1 MSHDEGNTRKESA
14 HNAGPLVRG
23 VSFGGAMLL
32 LALVLLIP
40 TQYLNHTGFC
50 YDEMQYLN
58 EREIIDR
65 LLFKS
70 GAETMTFDE
79 KVKTMKER
87 NGAVYPYCC
96 RAVRPARGRFDL
108 YEAIHR
114 SLGLYVLQVTII
126 SPNEYHLAHPGRG
139 REPYDARYI
148 VTDACGTLGLD
159 EYGEDFTQKEY
170 EDLLE
175 ANKDHWKGMLE

>member
-1 MSHDEGNTRKESA
+1 MSHDEGDTSKESA
-14 HNAGPLVRG
+14 QNAGPLVRG
-23 VSFGGAMLL
+23 ISFGGAMLL

-50 YDEMQYLN
+50 YAEMKYLN

-65 LLFKS
+65 LLFKDR
-70 GAETMTFDE
+70 AQQRTLEE
-79 KVKTMKER
+79 RVRTMKER
-87 NGAVYPYCC
+87 NGAEYPYCC
-96 RAVRPARGRFDL
+96 RAVRPTSSRFDL
-108 YEAIHR
+108 YDAVHR

-126 SPNEYHLAHPGRG
+126 NPNEYYLAHPGRG

-148 VTDACGTLGLD
+148 SVNACGTFAPD
-159 EYGEDFTQKEY
+159 EYGEDITQKEY

>member
-1 MSHDEGNTRKESA
+1 
-14 HNAGPLVRG
+14 
-23 VSFGGAMLL
+23 MLL

-50 YDEMQYLN
+50 YDEMKYLN

-87 NGAVYPYCC
+87 NGAEYPYCC
-96 RAVRPARGRFDL
+96 RAVRPKSRRVDL
-108 YEAIHR
+108 SEIIDR
-114 SLGLYVLQVTII
+114 SLGRYVLQVTII
-126 SPNEYHLAHPGRG
+126 RPNEYYLAHPGRG
-139 REPYDARYI
+139 REPFDAKYI
-148 VTDACGTLGLD
+148 SVNACGTFAPD
-159 EYGEDFTQKEY
+159 AYGEDITQKEY